1 MAKKEKSSEQ
11 QLKELCKEIKLEI
24 DRWHSLRTQG
34 GHNPFYG
41 DGYNMNLTRNHVI
54 YDKGKI
60 KELCEENSL
69 DLPEEY
75 HIPTPPK
82 VPNYYMAKP
91 KQIEKDA
98 RESLAKYKSDENYQW
113 LLRCNTSTNVKKK
126 TCYEA
131 VMGYV
136 SGLEEAIKI
145 GDLVAMRRHRN
156 PEAYLG
162 SFAECRKRIEEA
174 MAEETLDGQME
185 LFDFI

>member
-34 GHNPFYG
+34 GHDPFYG

-75 HIPTPPK
+75 HIPTPPE

-91 KQIEKDA
+91 TQEKA
-98 RESLAKYKSDENYQW
+98 WR
-113 LLRCNTSTNVKKK
+113 STRQTK
-126 TCYEA
+126 TINGFFA
-131 VMGYV
+131 VIPV
-136 SGLEEAIKI
+136 
-145 GDLVAMRRHRN
+145 
-156 PEAYLG
+156 
-162 SFAECRKRIEEA
+162 RI
-174 MAEETLDGQME
+174 
-185 LFDFI
+185 

>member
-1 MAKKEKSSEQ
+1 MAKKEKSPEQ
-11 QLKELCKEIKLEI
+11 QLKELCQEIKLEI
-24 DRWHSLRTQG
+24 DRWNNLKIQG
-34 GHNPFYG
+34 GNDPFW
-41 DGYNMNLTRNHVI
+41 D
-54 YDKGKI
+54 
-60 KELCEENSL
+60 
-69 DLPEEY
+69 
-75 HIPTPPK
+75 
-82 VPNYYMAKP
+82 YMAKP

-98 RESLAKYKSDENYQW
+98 RESLAKYKAEENYQW

-156 PEAYLG
+156 PEVYLG

>member
-1 MAKKEKSSEQ
+1 MAKKEKSPEQ
-11 QLKELCKEIKLEI
+11 QLKELCQEIKLEI
-24 DRWHSLRTQG
+24 DRWNNLKIQG
-34 GHNPFYG
+34 GNDPFWE

-60 KELCEENSL
+60 KEICEENSL

-75 HIPTPPK
+75 HIQTPPE

-98 RESLAKYKSDENYQW
+98 RESLAKYKAEENYQW

-156 PEAYLG
+156 PEVYLG

-174 MAEETLDGQME
+174 MAEEKGDGQME